1 MGITQQIGASPLI
14 KPGVCTSS
22 TRPASPFEGQQIYET
37 DTDKVLVW
45 DGSTW
50 TPSTGV
56 LPNIVEFKTTNT
68 FATASTSFLAT
79 PLTVTITKSHTTS
92 AILVIASP
100 MIGVWSGFSSVT
112 DMYASAR
119 LIETGSSRTRDFLQV
134 IRSYDNNSVPRVE
147 TTKACLQWI
156 DTATGVGSRTYRLDV
171 SVSSGATVEFNQ
183 YTNGLSMSEIT
194 AWEIIQ

>member
-1 MGITQQIGASPLI
+1 MGITQQIGASSII

-22 TRPASPFEGQQIYET
+22 TRPASPYEGQMIYET
-37 DTDKVLVW
+37 DTDKVLLW

-56 LPNIVEFKTTNT
+56 LPNIVESTTTNSLT
-68 FATASTSFLAT
+68 TTSTSFTAT
-79 PLTVTITKSHTTS
+79 PLTVTITKSHATS

-100 MIGVWSGFSSVT
+100 MISVWSGVGSLA
-112 DMYASAR
+112 DMSASAR
-119 LIETGSSRTRDFLQV
+119 LIETGSSRQRDFLRI
-134 IRSYDNNSVPRVE
+134 IRSYNVNGDPRVE

-171 SVSSGATVEFNQ
+171 AITSGATVEFNQ
-183 YTNGLSMSEIT
+183 YANGLSMSEIT